1 MMNRKID
8 PFGSMQ
14 GMFNQFRNFM
24 GNPMSFMQQR
34 NMQIPQGMNNPT
46 DIIQNMLNNG
56 QLTQE
61 QYNYVNQLKNQIQ
74 SNPQCQQYISSMKH

>member
-1 MMNRKID
+1 MNRKID

-34 NMQIPQGMNNPT
+34 NMQIPQGINNPT

-56 QLTQE
+56 QITQE

-74 SNPQCQQYISSMKH
+74 SNPQYQQYMSSMKH

>member
-14 GMFNQFRNFM
+14 GMLNQFRNFM

-34 NMQIPQGMNNPT
+34 NMQIPQGVNNPT

-56 QLTQE
+56 QITQE

-74 SNPQCQQYISSMKH
+74 SNPQYQQYMSSMKH

>member
-56 QLTQE
+56 QITQE

-74 SNPQCQQYISSMKH
+74 ANPQYQQYMSSMKH

>member
-34 NMQIPQGMNNPT
+34 NMQIPQGINNPT

-56 QLTQE
+56 QITQE

-74 SNPQCQQYISSMKH
+74 SNPQYQQYMSSMKH

>member
-34 NMQIPQGMNNPT
+34 NMQIPQGINNPT

-74 SNPQCQQYISSMKH
+74 ANPQYQQYMSSMKH